1 MTQHH
6 VLNYPWHMTRLAMEQ
21 IKRGHTLLPPTQ
33 TGEWRIWKSGWLQL
47 WRVTSNRGR
56 MGPRGEPI
64 STHYDHSMYRKGS
77 VCISTTRYLRNPGL
91 ISVPITSSEMEF
103 WRRVLGS

>member
-6 VLNYPWHMTRLAMEQ
+6 VLNYPWHMTRLAMEL
-21 IKRGHTLLPPTQ
+21 IKRGDIHTPLPLPRRASKGYERAVDYSCDDTPPTEDVFDYE
-33 TGEWRIWKSGWLQL
+33 GNL
-47 WRVTSNRGR
+47 
-56 MGPRGEPI
+56 
-64 STHYDHSMYRKGS
+64 THYDHSMYRKGS